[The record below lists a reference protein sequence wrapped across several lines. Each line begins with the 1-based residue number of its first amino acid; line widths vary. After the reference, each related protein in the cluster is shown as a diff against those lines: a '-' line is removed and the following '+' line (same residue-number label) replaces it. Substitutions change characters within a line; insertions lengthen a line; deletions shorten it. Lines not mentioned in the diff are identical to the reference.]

1 MKYILL
7 TLAMALIVAVTSCE
21 NGKVE
26 LPVGDTGTDTVDT
39 DETVGIDT
47 TVKDTAD
54 TEDASDTEDITASDT
69 TAEVTTVME
78 STESQDTSETQDTS
92 ADYADIQSIID
103 ENLDILSSDPYSSK
117 SEQEVI
123 DTYPDNFSAIVSLG
137 KAALPYL
144 EQCASD
150 TDNAETM
157 SDTLRAII
165 ARNAAYSIDPSL
177 YDLVFESPDGKSR
190 IIASVRAFADD
201 HARNPEITY
210 GKLSLDNAGSTRQIE
225 SSEFNFTDV
234 NVAWSDDS
242 GYAVIFGTQKEDR
255 FPVIA
260 LFVDTAAGSLVSLPS
275 LDIYNYI
282 LEKEP
287 DLKSFLSVT
296 ARSCK
301 WDSGNPTIEF
311 ELSVG
316 AAFYPQVIHG
326 QYTFDAKT
334 HEMKDVIYDLSDVKI
349 SDVTLTDEEIRK
361 VVDKN
366 LDVLAK
372 DSNAWVT
379 EEEMINAHPDAFKNI
394 VSLGSSALPYLN
406 EIKEENILSANNRWV
421 VAEIAMFV
429 INPTDQDKTFFSPD
443 GKYILKA
450 FDNNTD
456 TPTEIM
462 DYNLIVISDATTET
476 SLYISQKTYRN
487 ICVAWDTK
495 CGYVMISH
503 GISGYFRDVD
513 IIDIQNSVLLDLP
526 EVNDIR
532 MLLATKAVKE
542 NVGEYD
548 KYVIQLTD
556 VSDNIAK
563 FRFAFSNPN
572 FPDQISGRYSY
583 DIERSVITDFYV
595 VSENISDWMIP

>member
-7 TLAMALIVAVTSCE
+7 ALAMALIVAVTSCE

-26 LPVGDTGTDTVDT
+26 LPVGNTGTDTVDT
-39 DETVGIDT
+39 DETVDIDT
-47 TVKDTAD
+47 T
-54 TEDASDTEDITASDT
+54 TEDNTDIKYTTSGDT
-69 TAEVTTVME
+69 TVEVTTVME
-78 STESQDTSETQDTS
+78 SS
-92 ADYADIQSIID
+92 ADYTDIQSIID
-103 ENLDILSSDPYSSK
+103 ENLDIISSDPYSLK
-117 SEQEVI
+117 SEQEII

-190 IIASVRAFADD
+190 IIASVRAFTDD

-210 GKLSLDNAGSTRQIE
+210 GKLLLDNAGSIRQIE

-260 LFVDTAAGSLVSLPS
+260 LFVDTADGSLVSLPS

-334 HEMKDVIYDLSDVKI
+334 HEMKDVIYDLPDIRI

-372 DSNAWVT
+372 DSDAWVT
-379 EEEMINAHPDAFKNI
+379 EKEMINAHPDAFKNNAQQLQPGERQQ
-394 VSLGSSALPYLN
+394 SG
-406 EIKEENILSANNRWV
+406 
-421 VAEIAMFV
+421 
-429 INPTDQDKTFFSPD
+429 
-443 GKYILKA
+443 G
-450 FDNNTD
+450 D
-456 TPTEIM
+456 TEP
-462 DYNLIVISDATTET
+462 VHA
-476 SLYISQKTYRN
+476 
-487 ICVAWDTK
+487 
-495 CGYVMISH
+495 
-503 GISGYFRDVD
+503 
-513 IIDIQNSVLLDLP
+513 
-526 EVNDIR
+526 
-532 MLLATKAVKE
+532 
-542 NVGEYD
+542 
-548 KYVIQLTD
+548 
-556 VSDNIAK
+556 
-563 FRFAFSNPN
+563 
-572 FPDQISGRYSY
+572 
-583 DIERSVITDFYV
+583 
-595 VSENISDWMIP
+595 